1 MEIEILNLIHTDLV
15 EVSNS
20 KLFPTIFRFNAVWLV
35 IVISRLPH
43 QFPLQSC
50 QHNKRLRPPS
60 WVWHHLIISKMK
72 YPLYGQT
79 YMHMYLKKL
88 HKQIQLYFIN
98 MRRNNVFVARDRVG
112 CATNR
117 TKQTKTSGKVRLPNS
132 AKVLVLAHMCTRV
145 WVCTLIGLLKKLLS
159 ICQSGWKEIQNI

>member
-20 KLFPTIFRFNAVWLV
+20 KLLSNIFGFNAVWLV

-50 QHNKRLRPPS
+50 QHNERLRPPS

-117 TKQTKTSGKVRLPNS
+117 TKLQVKSVCQTVPKSLFWPTCVPGFEYAPW
-132 AKVLVLAHMCTRV
+132 LAC
-145 WVCTLIGLLKKLLS
+145 
-159 ICQSGWKEIQNI
+159 

>member
-20 KLFPTIFRFNAVWLV
+20 KLLSNIFGFNAVWLV

-43 QFPLQSC
+43 QFPLQIC
-50 QHNKRLRPPS
+50 QHNERLRPPS

-79 YMHMYLKKL
+79 YMHMYFKKW

-98 MRRNNVFVARDRVG
+98 MRRNNVFVAHDRVG

-117 TKQTKTSGKVRLPNS
+117 TKLQVKSVCQTVPKSLLWPTCVPGFEYAPW
-132 AKVLVLAHMCTRV
+132 LAC
-145 WVCTLIGLLKKLLS
+145 
-159 ICQSGWKEIQNI
+159 